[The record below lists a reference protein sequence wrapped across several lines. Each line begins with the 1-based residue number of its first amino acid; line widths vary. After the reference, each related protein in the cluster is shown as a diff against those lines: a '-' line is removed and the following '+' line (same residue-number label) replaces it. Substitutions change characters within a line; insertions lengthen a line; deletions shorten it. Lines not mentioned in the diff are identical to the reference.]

1 MEGSSARPVGRAL
14 IACALY
20 ICRVSD
26 PTAAGDTSDRLARAL
41 GPKYEVRRLVGRGG
55 FAEVYEVFDKELERR
70 LAVKVLRPD
79 IAWTSGMLQRFK
91 QETKAIAR
99 LQHPNILP
107 IHFVGEGEGIVYYAM
122 PYVEGQSLGDLLR
135 RTGRLAPDRAVDI
148 AAPVLDALRHAHE
161 QGLVHR
167 DIKPDNI
174 MIENASGR
182 PLLVDFGIAKQIDSG
197 SGLTQTGFVVGT
209 PHYMSPEQALGQGN
223 LDARSDL
230 YAFGAVLFQMVT
242 GTPPFDGE
250 TSQEIVG
257 KHLAEPPPVPK
268 NVDARIPL
276 WLSNVITRCLQKLPN
291 ERFQSAAMVLDAL
304 SQGRASGSR
313 EQVSVQRAVTVA
325 ADAKTEL
332 VPSGE
337 RAVTT
342 TPRPAAGRTAG
353 RQTGGRVGWWMGIG
367 AAIVVVAAV
376 AGFWFTRPVLVF
388 ENHLAAPVRVTAA
401 ARERV
406 VQPGGRV
413 RAPLRRGRPFVA
425 AWTLVRPVGPTGVPE
440 GVEVSGSVNLPR
452 PRGRHVVEA
461 HAGVGDTDFFA
472 PLITNNTGRPLTVI
486 VNAGLQSAMPC
497 NCTVPAGAVRQMI
510 GYYPLYRN
518 STVRVAAPGGRSA
531 TFSEELVAEVDRRS
545 GIVSLRFEAA
555 NLR

>member
-1 MEGSSARPVGRAL
+1 VTG
-14 IACALY
+14 
-20 ICRVSD
+20 
-26 PTAAGDTSDRLARAL
+26 PTTPADTSDRLARAL

-55 FAEVYEVFDKELERR
+55 FAEVYEVFDRELERR

-148 AAPVLDALRHAHE
+148 AAPILDALRHAHE

-174 MIENASGR
+174 MIETAGGR
-182 PLLVDFGIAKQIDSG
+182 PLLVDFGIAKQLDG
-197 SGLTQTGFVVGT
+197 GAGLTQTGFVVGT

-242 GTPPFDGE
+242 GAPPFDGQ

-268 NVDARIPL
+268 DVDARIPL
-276 WLSNVITRCLQKLPN
+276 WLSNVITRCLQKLPDA
-291 ERFQSAAMVLDAL
+291 RYQSAATVLDAL
-304 SQGRASGSR
+304 GQGRASGPQR
-313 EQVSVQRAVTVA
+313 PVSAQRAVPT
-325 ADAKTEL
+325 ADANAKTEL

-337 RAVTT
+337 RTA
-342 TPRPAAGRTAG
+342 AAGPRSPSAGGTAE
-353 RQTGGRVGWWMGIG
+353 RRTGGRVGRWLGIG
-367 AAIVVVAAV
+367 VPVVVLAA
-376 AGFWFTRPVLVF
+376 AGWFWLARPTLVF
-388 ENHLAAPVRVTAA
+388 ENRLAAPVRVTAA
-401 ARERV
+401 GRERV
-406 VQPGGRV
+406 VEPGARF
-413 RAPLRRGRPFVA
+413 RAPLARGRPFVA
-425 AWTLVRPVGPTGVPE
+425 AWTLVRPTGPAGAPE
-440 GVEVSGSVNLPR
+440 GVEVSGSINLLQPS
-452 PRGRHVVEA
+452 GRQRVEA
-461 HAGVGDTDFFA
+461 HAAVGDGAFFA
-472 PLITNNTGRPLTVI
+472 PLITNNTGQPLTVI
-486 VNAGLQSAMPC
+486 VNAGLQAAMPC
-497 NCTVPAGAVRQMI
+497 NCTVPPGAVRQMI
-510 GYYPLYRN
+510 GYYPLFRN
-518 STVRVAAPGGRSA
+518 STVRVVAPGGRSA
-531 TFSEELVAEVDRRS
+531 TFSDQLVPEVDRRS
-545 GIVSLRFEAA
+545 GIVGLKFEAA
-555 NLR
+555 DLR